1 VLGPPFLIR
10 TSELLARGWTKRRI
24 RAALQTGRLLRLRT
38 GAYVP
43 AATHPDY
50 VDAGR
55 LLGRLTGT
63 SELVRRGVF
72 VLAPG
77 CLEVHVA
84 PSASRIPTLGRSHRI
99 HRRALL
105 RTPHPDALAV
115 ESIDALYDAVIGQ
128 PPRAAIATLD
138 SALRLGLLHP
148 DDLDEL
154 FTALP
159 RRFRRLRRLLDARAE
174 SGAESLLRLI
184 LRAIGCS
191 VECQVTIPGVG
202 RVDFLVDGWL
212 IVECDSEAHHASWEA
227 QRNDRRRDLA
237 AAKQGLVT
245 FRVIAEDVF
254 WHPDDVRTA
263 LAALLAAVP
272 ASRLHGRS
280 TPYPRSRA
288 GMSS

>member
-1 VLGPPFLIR
+1 MHESPSLIR
-10 TSELLARGWTKRRI
+10 TSALLARGWTKRRI
-24 RAALQTGRLLRLRT
+24 RAMVQTGRLLRLRT

-43 AATHPDY
+43 SGTHPDV

-55 LLGRLTGT
+55 LLGRLTGA
-63 SELVRRGVF
+63 SELARLGVF
-72 VLAPG
+72 VLAAHR
-77 CLEVHVA
+77 LEVHVA
-84 PSASRIPTLGRSHRI
+84 PSASRIPTLGRPHRI

-115 ESIDALYDAVIGQ
+115 EPIDALYDAVIGQ
-128 PPRAAIATLD
+128 EPRAAIATLD
-138 SALRLGLLHP
+138 SALHLGVLHP

-154 FTALP
+154 FAALP

-212 IVECDSEAHHASWEA
+212 IIECDSEAHHASWEA

-237 AAKQGLVT
+237 AAKRGLVT

-254 WHPDDVRTA
+254 WRPDDVREAVSA
-263 LAALLAAVP
+263 LVEGVP
-272 ASRLHGRS
+272 ARRLHGRS
-280 TPYPRSRA
+280 VRRR
-288 GMSS
+288 

>member
-1 VLGPPFLIR
+1 MQEPPSLTR
-10 TSELLARGWTKRRI
+10 TRELLARGWTKRRI
-24 RAALQTGRLLRLRT
+24 RAAVQSGRLLRLRA
-38 GAYVP
+38 GAYTP
-43 AATHPDY
+43 AGTHADV

-63 SELVRRGVF
+63 SELARRGVF
-72 VLAPG
+72 VLATDR
-77 CLEVHVA
+77 LEVHVVR
-84 PSASRIPTLGRSHRI
+84 SSSRIPPLGRPHRI
-99 HRRALL
+99 HRRVLL

-115 ESIDALYDAVIGQ
+115 EPIDALYDAVMGQ
-128 PPRAAIATLD
+128 NPRAAIATLD
-138 SALRLGLLHP
+138 SALHLGLLHP

-154 FTALP
+154 FAALP

-212 IVECDSEAHHASWEA
+212 IIECDSEAHHASWEA

-254 WHPDDVRTA
+254 WHSDDVREAVSA
-263 LAALLAAVP
+263 LVKAVP
-272 ASRLHGRS
+272 ARRLHGRS
-280 TPYPRSRA
+280 ARRC
-288 GMSS
+288 